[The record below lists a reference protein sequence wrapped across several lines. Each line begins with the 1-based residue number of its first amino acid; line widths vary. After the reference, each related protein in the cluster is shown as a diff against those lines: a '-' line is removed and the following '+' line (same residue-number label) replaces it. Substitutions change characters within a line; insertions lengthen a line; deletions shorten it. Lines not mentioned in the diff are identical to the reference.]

1 MAAIGE
7 ANGGHSCLPVIREI
21 FVVAL
26 WKALAFSLNDLAGT
40 SGFMTGAGRMPDDS
54 SKAMASSSHVVPL

>member
-1 MAAIGE
+1 MAAIVE
-7 ANGGHSCLPVIREI
+7 AKGGQSCMPVVRMI
-21 FVVAL
+21 FMVAL